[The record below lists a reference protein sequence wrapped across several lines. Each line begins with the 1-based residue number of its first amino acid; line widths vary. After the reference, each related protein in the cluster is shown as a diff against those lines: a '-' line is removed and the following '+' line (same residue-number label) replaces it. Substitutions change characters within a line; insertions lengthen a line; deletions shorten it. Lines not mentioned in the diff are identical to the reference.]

1 MDARARRA
9 DDPSPAATA
18 IIAEDERAL
27 REDLE
32 GRLAA
37 LWPRLK
43 IIASVDGGIEAL
55 TRFERDRPDVMFL
68 DIQMPGLTGLDVARQ
83 IADRCHFVFITAFDD
98 HAVEAFEQGAVDYV
112 LKPFD
117 TARLAQT
124 VRRVQGRITAPPATT
139 LSEIL
144 REIAIAAQP
153 KTYLNW
159 IKASHGSEVSLIT
172 VRDVCYFRAD
182 AKYTVVVTAN
192 REFIIRRS
200 IKELLAELDPSLFW
214 QIHRSTIVAA
224 EAVASVG
231 RNLVGEIVLKLKA
244 RPERLTV
251 SAPHR
256 HHFRHM

>member
-1 MDARARRA
+1 MVAKPSRA
-9 DDPSPAATA
+9 DDTSPAATA

-32 GRLAA
+32 GRLVV

-43 IIASVDGGIEAL
+43 IIGSVDSGIDAL
-55 TRFERDRPDVMFL
+55 TRFDRDRPDVMFL
-68 DIQMPGLTGLDVARQ
+68 DIQMPGLTGVEVARQ
-83 IADRCHFVFITAFDD
+83 IAERCHIVFITAFDD

-117 TARLAQT
+117 TPRLAQT
-124 VRRVQGRITAPPATT
+124 VRRVQDRLTAPPTS

-144 REIAIAAQP
+144 NAVAAAAQP
-153 KTYLNW
+153 KTYMNW
-159 IKASHGSEVSLIT
+159 IKASQGSEVSLIM

-182 AKYTVVVTAN
+182 AKYTMVVTAD
-192 REFIIRRS
+192 REFVIRRS
-200 IKELLAELDPSLFW
+200 IKDLLAELDPALFW

-224 EAVASVG
+224 EAIASVG

-244 RPERLTV
+244 RPERLVV

>member
-1 MDARARRA
+1 M
-9 DDPSPAATA
+9 
-18 IIAEDERAL
+18 IAEDESAL

-43 IIASVDGGIEAL
+43 IIASVDNGIEAL
-55 TRFERDRPDVMFL
+55 TQFERDRPDVMFL

-83 IADRCHFVFITAFDD
+83 IAERCHFVFITAFDD

-117 TARLAQT
+117 TERLAQT
-124 VRRVQGRITAPPATT
+124 VRRVQGRLAAPPSSLSDI
-139 LSEIL
+139 LSEIAL
-144 REIAIAAQP
+144 AAQP

-159 IKASHGSEVSLIT
+159 IKASHGAEISLIT

-182 AKYTVVVTAN
+182 AKYTVVVTAD
-192 REFIIRRS
+192 REFVIRRS
-200 IKELLAELDPSLFW
+200 IKDLLAELDPALFW

-224 EAVASVG
+224 EAVSSVG

>member
-1 MDARARRA
+1 MAARARRA
-9 DDPSPAATA
+9 EDAAPAATA

-43 IIASVDGGIEAL
+43 IIGGVDNGIDAL
-55 TRFERDRPDVMFL
+55 TRFDRDRPDVMFL
-68 DIQMPGLTGLDVARQ
+68 DIQMPGLTGVEVARQ
-83 IADRCHFVFITAFDD
+83 VAERCHVVFITAFDD
-98 HAVEAFEQGAVDYV
+98 HAVEAFEHGAVDYV

-117 TARLAQT
+117 TPRLART
-124 VRRVQGRITAPPATT
+124 VRRVQDRLAAPPAS

-144 REIAIAAQP
+144 NAVAAAAQP

-159 IKASHGSEVSLIT
+159 IKASHGSEVSLIM

-182 AKYTVVVTAN
+182 AKYTVVVTAD
-192 REFIIRRS
+192 REFVIRRS
-200 IKELLAELDPSLFW
+200 IKDLLAELDPAQFW

-251 SAPHR
+251 SAAHR

>member
-1 MDARARRA
+1 MVAKPRRA
-9 DDPSPAATA
+9 DDASPVATA

-43 IIASVDGGIEAL
+43 IIGSVDSGIDAL
-55 TRFERDRPDVMFL
+55 TRFDRDRPDVMFL
-68 DIQMPGLTGLDVARQ
+68 DIQMPGLTGVEVARQ
-83 IADRCHFVFITAFDD
+83 VAERCHIVFITAFDD
-98 HAVEAFEQGAVDYV
+98 HAVEAFEHGAVDYV

-117 TARLAQT
+117 TPRLAQT
-124 VRRVQGRITAPPATT
+124 VRRVQDRLAAPPTS

-144 REIAIAAQP
+144 NAVAAAAQP
-153 KTYLNW
+153 KTYMNW
-159 IKASHGSEVSLIT
+159 IKASQGSEVSLIM

-182 AKYTVVVTAN
+182 AKYTMVVTAD
-192 REFIIRRS
+192 REFVIRRS
-200 IKELLAELDPSLFW
+200 IKDLLAELDPALFW

-224 EAVASVG
+224 EAIASVG

-244 RPERLTV
+244 RPERLAV
-251 SAPHR
+251 SAAHR

>member
-1 MDARARRA
+1 MVARNRQA
-9 DDPSPAATA
+9 DYASPAATA

-32 GRLAA
+32 GRLAS
-37 LWPRLK
+37 LWPSLK
-43 IIASVDGGIEAL
+43 IVASVEGGVEAL
-55 TRFERDRPDVMFL
+55 SRYERDRPDIVFL

-83 IADRCHFVFITAFDD
+83 IAERCHCVFITAFDS

-112 LKPFD
+112 LKPFN
-117 TARLAQT
+117 TARLART
-124 VRRVQGRITAPPATT
+124 VHRVQERLTETPVS
-139 LSEIL
+139 LSEIIN
-144 REIAIAAQP
+144 EIALAARP

-159 IKASHGSEVSLIT
+159 IKASHGPEVSLIM
-172 VRDVCYFRAD
+172 VRDICYFRAD
-182 AKYTVVVTAN
+182 AKYTSVYTAD
-192 REFIIRRS
+192 REVIIRRS
-200 IKELLAELDPSLFW
+200 IKDLLAELDPGLLW

-224 EAVASVG
+224 EAIASVG
-231 RNLVGEIVLKLKA
+231 RNLVGETVLKLKN

>member
-1 MDARARRA
+1 MGARARHA
-9 DDPSPAATA
+9 DDPAPAATA

-32 GRLAA
+32 GRLAS

-43 IIASVDGGIEAL
+43 IVASVDGGIEAL

-68 DIQMPGLTGLDVARQ
+68 DIQMPGLTGLEVARQ
-83 IADRCHFVFITAFDD
+83 IAERCHFVFITAFDD

-117 TARLAQT
+117 TERLAQT
-124 VRRVQGRITAPPATT
+124 VRRVQSRLAAPPSPLAD
-139 LSEIL
+139 IL
-144 REIAIAAQP
+144 KEIALAAQP

-182 AKYTVVVTAN
+182 AKYTVVVTAD
-192 REFIIRRS
+192 REFVIRRS
-200 IKELLAELDPSLFW
+200 IKELLAELDPALFW

-231 RNLVGEIVLKLKA
+231 RNMVGEIVLKLKA